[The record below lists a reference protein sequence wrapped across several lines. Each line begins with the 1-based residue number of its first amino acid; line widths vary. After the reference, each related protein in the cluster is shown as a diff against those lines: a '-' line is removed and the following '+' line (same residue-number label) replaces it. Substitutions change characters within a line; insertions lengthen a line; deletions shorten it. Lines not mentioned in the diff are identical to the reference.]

1 MPQTPSPTRCKMPI
15 SACRR
20 RRSPRSWR
28 ERAKAAGTGSLAT
41 ADKDIA
47 SRRAEETVPFRRR
60 LARLSESG
68 NLGWSIGA
76 LILSLIALAP
86 LIAIT
91 VIALQPSG
99 DTWPHLIANVL
110 PGAVRR
116 TVGLMLGVGVLTLV
130 IGTGTAWLVTM
141 YRFPGRRYFQWLLL
155 LPLAMP
161 TYIIAY
167 CYLELF
173 DYSGVVQTGLRDLF
187 GWRNAQDYWFPDIRT
202 LSGAI
207 FVMSAVLYP
216 YVYITA
222 RASFIAQSICVLEAS
237 RTLGRTASETFWQIA
252 LPLARPALAAGVALA
267 LMETLN
273 DIGAVEFFGVR
284 TLTVAVYDTW
294 LDRGSLA
301 GATQIACVMLLFVFA
316 LLLLER
322 ALRSGRQFHHTTG
335 KYRDLPEDKLSGVWG
350 ALAVLACALPLLLG
364 FVLPAGVL
372 VSDAIAH
379 VSSGLSPAFWQAA
392 ANSLLLAFAAAVLG
406 VAFAVVLAYGRRQTR
421 SQLVHGATLV
431 PAISYAVPGTVLAI
445 GILIPLAG
453 LDNSVDALMRSL
465 FGVST
470 GLLLSGTAF
479 AIVLAY
485 TIRFLAAS
493 LGAVEAGLSK
503 ISRNIDAA
511 GRTLGATIGD
521 MLWTVHLPLLR
532 PALGAAALLV
542 FVDSMKELPATLLLR
557 PFNFDT
563 LATQVFTLA
572 SLYRYEEAGL
582 SALTIVV
589 VSLAPVLLLHGVI
602 AKSRPGASPQRRGA
616 AQTDPEWALRIS

>member
-1 MPQTPSPTRCKMPI
+1 
-15 SACRR
+15 
-20 RRSPRSWR
+20 
-28 ERAKAAGTGSLAT
+28 L
-41 ADKDIA
+41 
-47 SRRAEETVPFRRR
+47 RRR
-60 LARLSESG
+60 LERLTESG
-68 NLGWSIGA
+68 NLGWSVAA
-76 LILSLIALAP
+76 LLLSLIALAP
-86 LIAIT
+86 LIAIA
-91 VIALQPSG
+91 VIALQSSG
-99 DTWPHLIANVL
+99 DTWPHLIDNVL

-116 TVGLMLGVGVLTLV
+116 TVGLMLGVGLLTLV
-130 IGTGTAWLVTM
+130 IGTSTAWLVTM

-155 LPLAMP
+155 LPMAMP

-167 CYLELF
+167 CYLELL
-173 DYSGVVQTGLRDLF
+173 DYSGAVQTGMRGLF

-222 RASFIAQSICVLEAS
+222 RASFIAQSVCVIEAS
-237 RTLGRTASETFWQIA
+237 RTLGRSASQTFWQIA

-301 GATQIACVMLLFVFA
+301 GASQIACVMLAFVFA
-316 LLLLER
+316 LLLIER
-322 ALRSGRQFHHTTG
+322 AMRAGRRFHHTTG
-335 KYRDLPEDKLSGVWG
+335 KYRDLPEDRLSGAQG
-350 ALAVLACALPLLLG
+350 ILAVLACVLPLLVG

-372 VSDAIAH
+372 VGDAIAH
-379 VSSGLSPAFWQAA
+379 ISSGLAPAFWQAA
-392 ANSLLLAFAAAVLG
+392 LHSLLLAFAAAVLA

-421 SQLVHGATLV
+421 SKLVRGASLV
-431 PAISYAVPGTVLAI
+431 PAISYAIPGTVLAI
-445 GILIPLAG
+445 GLLIPLAG
-453 LDNSVDALMRSL
+453 LDNSIDGAMRSL

-470 GLLLSGTAF
+470 GLLFSGTAF

-493 LGAVEAGLSK
+493 LGAVEAGLGK

-511 GRTLGATIGD
+511 GRTLGATISD

-532 PALGAAALLV
+532 PALGAAAMLV

-563 LATQVFTLA
+563 LSTQVFTLA

-582 SALTIVV
+582 SALTIVL
-589 VSLAPVLLLHGVI
+589 VSLAPVLLLHGII
-602 AKSRPGASPQRRGA
+602 ARSRPGATAGRPSGA
-616 AQTDPEWALRIS
+616 RTGPEWALRTS

>member
-1 MPQTPSPTRCKMPI
+1 MRPI
-15 SACRR
+15 SLSGAEQPRAGRR
-20 RRSPRSWR
+20 P
-28 ERAKAAGTGSLAT
+28 T
-41 ADKDIA
+41 
-47 SRRAEETVPFRRR
+47 ETVPFRRR
-60 LARLSESG
+60 LARLTESG
-68 NLGWSIGA
+68 NLAWSAAA
-76 LILSLIALAP
+76 LILSLIAFAP
-86 LIAIT
+86 LIAIA

-99 DTWPHLIANVL
+99 DTWPHLIENVL

-116 TVGLMLGVGVLTLV
+116 TLGLMLGVGILTLLV
-130 IGTGTAWLVTM
+130 GTGTAWLVTM

-167 CYLELF
+167 TYLELL
-173 DYSGVVQTGLRDLF
+173 DYSGTLQTALRGVF
-187 GWRNAQDYWFPDIRT
+187 GWHNAQDYWFPDIRS
-202 LSGAI
+202 LGGAI

-216 YVYITA
+216 YVYVTA
-222 RASFIAQSICVLEAS
+222 RASFIAQSVCVIEAS
-237 RTLGRTASETFWQIA
+237 RTLGRSAAETFWQIA

-294 LDRGSLA
+294 LERGSLA
-301 GATQIACVMLLFVFA
+301 GATQIACVMLAFVFA
-316 LLLLER
+316 LLLIER
-322 ALRSGRQFHHTTG
+322 ALRAGRRFHHTTN
-335 KYRDLPEDKLSGVWG
+335 KYRDLPEDTLSGPRG
-350 ALAVLACALPLLLG
+350 LLAALACALPLLVG
-364 FVLPAGVL
+364 FVIPAGIL
-372 VSDAIAH
+372 IGDAVAH
-379 VSSGLSPAFWQAA
+379 VSSGLAPAFWQAA
-392 ANSLLLAFAAAVLG
+392 FNSLFLSFTAAVLA
-406 VAFAVVLAYGRRQTR
+406 VTFAVVLAYGRRQTR
-421 SQLVHGATLV
+421 SQLVHAASTI

-445 GILIPLAG
+445 GLLIPLAG
-453 LDNSVDALMRSL
+453 LDNGIDAAMRSL
-465 FGVST
+465 LGVST

-511 GRTLGATIGD
+511 GRTLGATISD

-532 PALGAAALLV
+532 PALGAAAMLV

-589 VSLAPVLLLHGVI
+589 VSLAPVLMLHGII
-602 AKSRPGASPQRRGA
+602 AKSRPGASAGLSTT
-616 AQTDPEWALRIS
+616 AQTRPEWALRIS

>member
-1 MPQTPSPTRCKMPI
+1 MALVLSP
-15 SACRR
+15 
-20 RRSPRSWR
+20 
-28 ERAKAAGTGSLAT
+28 ERPPL
-41 ADKDIA
+41 
-47 SRRAEETVPFRRR
+47 RRR
-60 LARLSESG
+60 LARLKESG
-68 NLGWSIGA
+68 NLGWSASA
-76 LILSLIALAP
+76 LLISLIALLP
-86 LIAIT
+86 IFAIFA
-91 VIALQPSG
+91 IALGPSD

-110 PGAVRR
+110 PGALRR
-116 TVGLMLGVGVLTLV
+116 TLLLLAGVGALTLL

-155 LPLAMP
+155 LPLAIP

-167 CYLELF
+167 SYLELL
-173 DYSGVVQTGLRDLF
+173 DYSGAVQSTLRDLF
-187 GWRNAQDYWFPDIRT
+187 GWRDARSYWFPDIRS
-202 LSGAI
+202 LGGAVL
-207 FVMSAVLYP
+207 VMSAVLYP

-222 RASFIAQSICVLEAS
+222 RASFVAQSICILEVS
-237 RTLGRTASETFWQIA
+237 RTLGRSSSQTFWAVA
-252 LPLARPALAAGVALA
+252 LPLARPALAVGVALA

-284 TLTVAVYDTW
+284 TLTVAIYDTW
-294 LDRGSLA
+294 LDRNNLA
-301 GATQIACVMLLFVFA
+301 GAAQIACVMLLFVFA
-316 LLLLER
+316 LLVLER
-322 ALRSGRQFHHTTG
+322 ALRGKRRFHHTTG
-335 KYRDLPEDKLSGVWG
+335 KYRRLPEDRIEGLRG
-350 ALAVLACALPLLLG
+350 AAAALACAIPVLFG
-364 FVLPAGVL
+364 FVIPACVL
-372 VSDAIAH
+372 SHDAVAH
-379 VSSGLSPAFWQAA
+379 MAAGLAPAFWQAA
-392 ANSLLLAFAAAVLG
+392 LNSLLLAAAAAILAVG
-406 VAFAVVLAYGRRQTR
+406 FAVVLAYGRRQTR
-421 SQLVHGATLV
+421 SKLVHGASTV

-453 LDNSVDALMRSL
+453 FDNFVDSLTRSL

-503 ISRNIDAA
+503 VSRNIDAA
-511 GRTLGATIGD
+511 ARSLGAPLGE
-521 MLWTVHLPLLR
+521 MLFRVHLPLLR

-582 SALTIVV
+582 SALTIVLA
-589 VSLAPVLLLHGVI
+589 SLVPVLLLHGIVVGG
-602 AKSRPGASPQRRGA
+602 RPGTLIGGVPASQRV
-616 AQTDPEWALRIS
+616 

>member
-1 MPQTPSPTRCKMPI
+1 MRQ
-15 SACRR
+15 
-20 RRSPRSWR
+20 
-28 ERAKAAGTGSLAT
+28 RAPL
-41 ADKDIA
+41 
-47 SRRAEETVPFRRR
+47 RRR
-60 LARLSESG
+60 LRRLVESG
-68 NLGWSIGA
+68 NLGWSIAA

-86 LIAIT
+86 VIAIA
-91 VIALQPSG
+91 VIALRPSG

-110 PGAVRR
+110 PSALQR
-116 TVGLMLGVGVLTLV
+116 TLGLMAGVGALTLV

-141 YRFPGRRYFQWLLL
+141 YRFPGRRLLQWLLL

-167 CYLELF
+167 TYLEML
-173 DYSGVVQTGLRDLF
+173 DYSGSLQAFLRASF
-187 GWRNAQDYWFPDIRT
+187 GWHSAKDYWFPDIRS
-202 LSGAI
+202 LGGAI
-207 FVMSAVLYP
+207 LVMSAVLYP

-222 RASFIAQSICVLEAS
+222 RASFIAQSVCVLEVS
-237 RTLGRTASETFWQIA
+237 RTLGRSAAETFWQVA

-294 LDRGSLA
+294 LDRNSLA
-301 GATQIACVMLLFVFA
+301 GAAQLACVMLVFVAA
-316 LLLLER
+316 LLIGERLLR
-322 ALRSGRQFHHTTG
+322 AKRRFHHTTG
-335 KYRDLPEDKLSGVWG
+335 RCRDLPEDELARWRG
-350 ALAVLACALPLLLG
+350 ALAFAACALPVAFGFVVPGIVLLG
-364 FVLPAGVL
+364 
-372 VSDAIAH
+372 DAYAH
-379 VSSGLSPAFWQAA
+379 VQAGLAPEFWEAA
-392 ANSLLLAFAAAVLG
+392 ANSLMLAAAAAALAVS
-406 VAFAVVLAYGRRQTR
+406 FAVVLAYARRQTR
-421 SQLVHGATLV
+421 SELIQAASVV

-445 GILIPLAG
+445 GLLIPLAG
-453 LDNSVDALMRSL
+453 LDNAIDGAMRST

-479 AIVLAY
+479 ALVLAY

-511 GRTLGATIGD
+511 ARTLGATVSKT
-521 MLWTVHLPLLR
+521 LFRVHLPLLR

-563 LATQVFTLA
+563 LSTQVFTLV

-589 VSLAPVLLLHGVI
+589 VSLAPVLLLHGII
-602 AKSRPGASPQRRGA
+602 AGGRRPISASSLPASEAPG
-616 AQTDPEWALRIS
+616 EMALRIS